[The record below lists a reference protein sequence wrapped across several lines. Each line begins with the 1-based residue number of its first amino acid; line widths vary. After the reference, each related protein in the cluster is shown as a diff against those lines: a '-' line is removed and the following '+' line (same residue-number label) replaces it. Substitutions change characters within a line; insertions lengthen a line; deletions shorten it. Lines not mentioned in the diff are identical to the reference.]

1 MYGRL
6 YIRLKKSLYKIY
18 IDGKG
23 LFVNILDFIV
33 DEFDSFVFLG
43 LFDWILNQFYLVFF
57 EDLG

>member
-1 MYGRL
+1 MLNKRLFGKMYGRL
-6 YIRLKKSLYKIY
+6 YRLKKSLYKIY

-43 LFDWILNQFYLVFF
+43 LFDWILN
-57 EDLG
+57 

>member
-1 MYGRL
+1 MLNKRLFGKMYERL
-6 YIRLKKSLYKIY
+6 YRLKESLYKIY

-43 LFDWILNQFYLVFF
+43 LFDWILN
-57 EDLG
+57 